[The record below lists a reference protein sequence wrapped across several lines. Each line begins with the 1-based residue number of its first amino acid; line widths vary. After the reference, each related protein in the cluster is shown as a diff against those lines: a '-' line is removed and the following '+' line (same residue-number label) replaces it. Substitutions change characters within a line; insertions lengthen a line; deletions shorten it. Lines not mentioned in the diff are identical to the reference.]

1 MMRRYN
7 AFLRGIFLLA
17 MMGLPLVGCAITPA
31 GPAVQQPPD
40 FPTKAHLT
48 TVPFHAQEKYQCGP
62 AALAMVLQWSGLAV
76 EPEQLVS
83 TVYTPARRGSL
94 QSGLVT
100 AARRHGRLAYPI
112 KGFNALISEVAAG
125 RPVIVLQNLG
135 LKWIPRWHYAVVIGY
150 DLDQRWVVMHS
161 GASPSRSVGFK
172 TFANTW
178 KRADYWGLLVLP
190 PDQMPRNPELTS
202 YLKSAFGLQIAGHV
216 RAAIEAF
223 ENAAA
228 RWPQSAEAAI
238 ALGNAYYLDGSKQ
251 KAINAF
257 SKAVQIAPNHGAAL
271 NNLAHL
277 LAESGD
283 LDKAEIMAL
292 RAVDAG
298 GPHAEIYRQTLEEI
312 RVKRR

>member
-1 MMRRYN
+1 M
-7 AFLRGIFLLA
+7 RGIFLLA
-17 MMGLPLVGCAITPA
+17 IMGLPLAGCSITPA
-31 GPAVQQPPD
+31 GPAIQQPPD
-40 FPTKAHLT
+40 FPTKAHLS
-48 TVPFHAQEKYQCGP
+48 TVPFYTQEKYQCGP

-76 EPEQLVS
+76 KPEQLVS

-100 AARRHGRLAYPI
+100 SARRHGRLAYPI
-112 KGFNALISEVAAG
+112 NGFNALMTEVAAG

-190 PDQMPRNPELTS
+190 PDQMPRNPEMTS

-228 RWPQSAEAAI
+228 HWPQSVEAAI
-238 ALGNAYYLDGSKQ
+238 ALGNAYYLDGSEQ

-257 SKAVQIAPNHGAAL
+257 SKAVQIAPDHGAAL

-292 RAVDAG
+292 RAVDAA
-298 GPHAEIYRQTLEEI
+298 GPHADIYRQTLEEI
-312 RVKRR
+312 RAKRKQKGF